1 MRFYSKDSMGNTEIL
16 KRGDIQLTSAG
27 TGISHSEKTH
37 GSKPVHFLQIW
48 SLPDTPRLQPKYYS
62 RHFSDEEKKDKW
74 ARVVAPVGAQDVKTD
89 REGQGPAPVH
99 SPLTLYASLMSP
111 ETKLEKPL
119 ERQKGYVHVVQTSKY
134 NESNATGASV
144 KISSQDS
151 QLTLREGDGAY
162 VFVGKSE
169 NVLEVQNVGDR
180 VAEVIVF
187 DLD

>member
-1 MRFYSKDSMGNTEIL
+1 MGNTEVL

-27 TGISHSEKTH
+27 TGIAHSEKTY

-62 RHFSDEEKKDKW
+62 RHFSDEEKKDRW
-74 ARVVAPVGAQDVKTD
+74 ARVVAPIRSQGVNTE
-89 REGQGPAPVH
+89 REGRGPAPVH
-99 SPLTLYASLMSP
+99 SPLTLYASLLSP
-111 ETKLEKPL
+111 ETKLEKSL
-119 ERQKGYVHVVQTSKY
+119 ERQKGYVHVVQTSGY
-134 NESNATGASV
+134 NEANAEGASV

-162 VFVGKSE
+162 ISVGKSG

-180 VAEVIVF
+180 VAEVVVF

>member
-1 MRFYSKDSMGNTEIL
+1 MGNTEIL

-27 TGISHSEKTH
+27 TGIAHSEKTH

-62 RHFSDEEKKDKW
+62 RHFSNEEKKDKW
-74 ARVVAPVGAQDVKTD
+74 ARVVAPVGAQGVNAE

-99 SPLTLYASLMSP
+99 SPLTMYSSLLSP
-111 ETKLEKPL
+111 GTTLERPL
-119 ERQKGYVHVVQTSKY
+119 ERQKGYVHVVQTSRY
-134 NESNATGASV
+134 NEGNATGASV
-144 KISSQDS
+144 KIGSQKDS
-151 QLTLREGDGAY
+151 QLTLLREGDGAY
-162 VFVGKSE
+162 VIVGRSG